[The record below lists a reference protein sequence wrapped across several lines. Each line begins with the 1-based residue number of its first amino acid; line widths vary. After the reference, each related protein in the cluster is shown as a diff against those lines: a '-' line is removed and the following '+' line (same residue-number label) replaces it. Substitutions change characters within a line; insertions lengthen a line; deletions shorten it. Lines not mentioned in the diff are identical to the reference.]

1 MPTIPEIKEKLKQ
14 LGVKGYSGKNKAEL
28 MAMLPKESA
37 KRTRPKVAPE
47 PAKKKRPTI
56 APEPAAPEPAKKK
69 RPTIA
74 KPVKNPRPKV
84 AEMEW
89 AKQRVREDENF
100 FDRFNVDDYI
110 DFMYSNNGQYS
121 AKEFEKWLR
130 RNNKLN

>member
-37 KRTRPKVAPE
+37 KRTRPKV
-47 PAKKKRPTI
+47 
-56 APEPAAPEPAKKK
+56 APEPAKKK